1 MISAVELDLP
11 LPGLAITS
19 LQAIPHFYTFLTT
32 CRQSTASLVYDVEI
46 FGERIR

>member
-1 MISAVELDLP
+1 MIPAVEFNLPLLDL
-11 LPGLAITS
+11 AMTS
-19 LQAIPHFYTFLTT
+19 LQAIPHFYTSLTT